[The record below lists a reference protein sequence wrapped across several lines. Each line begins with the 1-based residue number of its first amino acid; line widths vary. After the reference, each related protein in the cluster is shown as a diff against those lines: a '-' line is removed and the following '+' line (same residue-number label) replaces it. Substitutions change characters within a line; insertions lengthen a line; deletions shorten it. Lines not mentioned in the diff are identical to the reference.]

1 MNKIIFRNIIL
12 QCYIYGDK
20 GIDELPVLL
29 KGREY
34 WETSRPKIDAE
45 YIIKKW
51 AKVYHCLLY
60 TSDAADD

>member
-1 MNKIIFRNIIL
+1 MNKIILQNIIL

-51 AKVYHCLLY
+51 AKVYH
-60 TSDAADD
+60 